1 MPSYRGVSQADL
13 VRSITDAVTMLEKH
27 STGPAMQGYIDGLKQ
42 PDANGVSKL
51 GAIAAA
57 ADDVSLVQAVNA
69 SGVTY
74 LFARGYD
81 VLQYHALN
89 NTDGKGRGIL
99 RDLNNWGAMS
109 GAMTM
114 EFNQYDA
121 EFQDFLGNHKL
132 RSAFNKVV
140 GLFTGA
146 TMEIMRPQET
156 PLQRYGV
163 AIDGLTTGLVNYTDQ
178 AVSDI
183 RSKVEEALSPF
194 YELDEVGMT
203 GIGMIMWPSKKGD
216 PIGIVFDGSA
226 RAAFAVA
233 AAIPDMPVLNSK
245 GQPVTP
251 PKPQPPKSAPQP

>member
-1 MPSYRGVSQADL
+1 MPSYRGVTQADL
-13 VRSITDAVTMLEKH
+13 VRSINDAVDMLEKH
-27 STGPAMQGYIDGLKQ
+27 STGPAMQGYIDGLRK

-51 GAIAAA
+51 GAIAGA
-57 ADDVSLVQAVNA
+57 ADDVSLVNAVNA

-74 LFARGYD
+74 LFARAYD

-89 NTDGKGRGIL
+89 NTDKKGRAVL
-99 RDLNNWGAMS
+99 RDLNSWGAMS

-121 EFQDFLGNHKL
+121 EFEKFLKAHKL

-140 GLFTGA
+140 GIFTGA
-146 TMEIMRPQET
+146 TKEVLLPQEQ
-156 PLQRYGV
+156 PLKRYGV
-163 AIDGLTTGLVNYTDQ
+163 AIDGLTTGLVKYDDASVT
-178 AVSDI
+178 AI
-183 RSKVEEALSPF
+183 RDKVEEALSPF

-203 GIGMIMWPSKKGD
+203 GIGMISWPSKKGD

-233 AAIPDMPVLNSK
+233 AAIPEMAVLDSK
-245 GQPVTP
+245 GQRVNPPAPKTQAQ
-251 PKPQPPKSAPQP
+251 PKP